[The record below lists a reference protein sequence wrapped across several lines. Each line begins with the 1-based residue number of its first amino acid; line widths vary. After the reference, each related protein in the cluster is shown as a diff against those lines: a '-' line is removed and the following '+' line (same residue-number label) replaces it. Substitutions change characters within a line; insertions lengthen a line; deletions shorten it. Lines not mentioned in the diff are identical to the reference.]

1 MNHEEKRKY
10 IEELFKYVDT
20 ESILVI
26 KEWNTLERLRCP
38 FVVKARRD
46 VGSCK
51 AGNYYRVEAV
61 KVDQKSLRNVFIVRR
76 TGYFMENFNIINSIP
91 GVND

>member
-26 KEWNTLERLRCP
+26 REWNTLERLRCP
-38 FVVKARRD
+38 FIVKARRD
-46 VGSCK
+46 VGLCK

-61 KVDQKSLRNVFIVRR
+61 KVDIQTLKDVYIIKSVAYLPD
-76 TGYFMENFNIINSIP
+76 NFTIADLSELC
-91 GVND
+91 

>member
-10 IEELFKYVDT
+10 IEQLFKYVDT

-26 KEWNTLERLRCP
+26 KDWNTLERLRCP

-46 VGSCK
+46 VGLCK
-51 AGNYYRVEAV
+51 AGNYYTVEAV
-61 KVDQKSLRNVFIVRR
+61 KVDLKTLRDVFIVDEQA
-76 TGYFMENFNIINSIP
+76 YYIANFIIAL
-91 GVND
+91 D

>member
-26 KEWNTLERLRCP
+26 KDWNTIMRLRCP
-38 FVVKARRD
+38 FIVKSRRD
-46 VGSCK
+46 VGLCQ
-51 AGNYYRVEAV
+51 AGSFYAVVGV
-61 KVDQKSLRNVFIVRR
+61 KVDLNTLADVYIIG
-76 TGYFMENFNIINSIP
+76 TMAYMAHNFTIEE
-91 GVND
+91 

>member
-26 KEWNTLERLRCP
+26 KDWNTVMRLRCP
-38 FVVKARRD
+38 FIVKARRD
-46 VGSCK
+46 VGLCQ
-51 AGNYYRVEAV
+51 AGSFYAVVAV
-61 KVDQKSLRNVFIVRR
+61 KVDLQTLKDVYIIGTMAYLAH
-76 TGYFMENFNIINSIP
+76 NFT
-91 GVND
+91 VEE

>member
-1 MNHEEKRKY
+1 MNHEENRKY

-38 FVVKARRD
+38 FIVKARRD
-46 VGSCK
+46 VGLCK
-51 AGNYYRVEAV
+51 AGDYYTVEAV
-61 KVDQKSLRNVFIVRR
+61 KVDLKTLRDVFVIKGE
-76 TGYFMENFNIINSIP
+76 TFYTASFSIA
-91 GVND
+91 

>member
-26 KEWNTLERLRCP
+26 KEWNTLERFRCP

-46 VGSCK
+46 VGLCK
-51 AGNYYRVEAV
+51 VGNYYTVEAV
-61 KVDQKSLRNVFIVRR
+61 KVDSRTLQDVYIIQGKAYRIKNFLVFYQI
-76 TGYFMENFNIINSIP
+76 
-91 GVND
+91 

>member
-26 KEWNTLERLRCP
+26 KDWNTLERLRCP
-38 FVVKARRD
+38 FIVKARRD
-46 VGSCK
+46 VGLCK
-51 AGNYYRVEAV
+51 AGNYYWVEAI
-61 KVDQKSLRNVFIVRR
+61 KIEMR
-76 TGYFMENFNIINSIP
+76 TLHDVYIIGGKAYLHHNFMMN
-91 GVND
+91 

>member
-26 KEWNTLERLRCP
+26 KGWNTLERLRCP
-38 FVVKARRD
+38 FIVKARRD
-46 VGSCK
+46 VGLCK

-61 KVDQKSLRNVFIVRR
+61 KVDLQTLKDVFIIKLVA
-76 TGYFMENFNIINSIP
+76 YMPHNFAIADSIE
-91 GVND
+91 

>member
-26 KEWNTLERLRCP
+26 KDWNTVMRLRCP
-38 FVVKARRD
+38 FIVKARRD
-46 VGSCK
+46 VGLCK
-51 AGNYYRVEAV
+51 AGNYYPVEVV
-61 KVDQKSLRNVFIVRR
+61 KVDLQTLMDVYIIRNISYLPYNFIISA
-76 TGYFMENFNIINSIP
+76 GM
-91 GVND
+91 

>member
-26 KEWNTLERLRCP
+26 KDWNTVMRLRCP
-38 FVVKARRD
+38 FIVKSRRD
-46 VGSCK
+46 VGLCK
-51 AGNYYRVEAV
+51 AGDYYMVEAV
-61 KVDQKSLRNVFIVRR
+61 KVDSR
-76 TGYFMENFNIINSIP
+76 TLQDVYVIHGKAYLTKNFLLIYQI
-91 GVND
+91 

>member
-26 KEWNTLERLRCP
+26 KDWNTVMRLRCP
-38 FVVKARRD
+38 FIVKARRD
-46 VGSCK
+46 VGLCK
-51 AGNYYRVEAV
+51 AGNYYPVEAV
-61 KVDQKSLRNVFIVRR
+61 KVDLQTLMDVYIIRNISYLPYNFIISA
-76 TGYFMENFNIINSIP
+76 GM
-91 GVND
+91 

>member
-26 KEWNTLERLRCP
+26 KDWNTVMRLRCP
-38 FVVKARRD
+38 FIVKARRD
-46 VGSCK
+46 VGLCK

>member
-26 KEWNTLERLRCP
+26 KDWNTMMRLRCP
-38 FVVKARRD
+38 FIVKARRD
-46 VGSCK
+46 VGLCQ
-51 AGNYYRVEAV
+51 AGNFYAVVGV
-61 KVDQKSLRNVFIVRR
+61 KVDLNTLADVYIIG
-76 TGYFMENFNIINSIP
+76 TMAYLAHNFKIEE
-91 GVND
+91 

>member
-26 KEWNTLERLRCP
+26 KDWNTLERLRCP
-38 FVVKARRD
+38 FIVKARRD
-46 VGSCK
+46 VGLCNS
-51 AGNYYRVEAV
+51 GDYYSVEVV
-61 KVDQKSLRNVFIVRR
+61 KVDINTLFDVYGIRNVHYLAYNFKIVR
-76 TGYFMENFNIINSIP
+76 M
-91 GVND
+91 

>member
-38 FVVKARRD
+38 FIVKARRD
-46 VGSCK
+46 VGLCK
-51 AGNYYRVEAV
+51 AGNYYTVEAV
-61 KVDQKSLRNVFIVRR
+61 KVDLQTLMDVFIIKSVAYLPHNFAIADY
-76 TGYFMENFNIINSIP
+76 TG
-91 GVND
+91 

>member
-38 FVVKARRD
+38 FIVKAIRD
-46 VGSCK
+46 VGCLR
-51 AGNYYRVEAV
+51 AEGYYTIEAV
-61 KVDQKSLRNVFIVRR
+61 KVNSRTLQDVYIIQGMAYLTKNFIIVSQ
-76 TGYFMENFNIINSIP
+76 I
-91 GVND
+91 